1 MIREVMNEERSQDTT
16 DGQAEEPDRQSEG
29 EPADVENLP
38 DLTAWAAEMETQ
50 LITEGDSNMSMKQEL
65 QDTIARV
72 KAIANKAQGEG
83 REFTTDENEEIISL
97 RAKADDL
104 KARIDKEHE
113 ASEALKSMLAS
124 SEPSDDVSGKAIT
137 YKTIGEA
144 FVHSDAYL
152 AFKNA
157 TTPDRTPV
165 RIAKTRVRVKQD
177 RTRCQP
183 RCRAP

>member
-16 DGQAEEPDRQSEG
+16 DEEADEPEPSEG

-83 REFTTDENEEIISL
+83 REFTADENEEIISC
-97 RAKADDL
+97 
-104 KARIDKEHE
+104 ARK
-113 ASEALKSMLAS
+113 
-124 SEPSDDVSGKAIT
+124 P
-137 YKTIGEA
+137 
-144 FVHSDAYL
+144 
-152 AFKNA
+152 
-157 TTPDRTPV
+157 TT
-165 RIAKTRVRVKQD
+165 
-177 RTRCQP
+177 
-183 RCRAP
+183 